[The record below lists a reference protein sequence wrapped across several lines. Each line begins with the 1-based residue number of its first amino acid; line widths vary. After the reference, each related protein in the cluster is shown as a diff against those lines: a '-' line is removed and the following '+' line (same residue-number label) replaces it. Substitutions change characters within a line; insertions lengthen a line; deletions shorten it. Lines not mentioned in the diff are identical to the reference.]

1 MVFNQGPHHTAAQKD
16 LLSRTKPHCRSCPSE
31 LWARDN
37 RTHGR
42 AFAWRSSKIHE
53 TKQTQGSRAKSSF
66 RRSPPSEATTR
77 DKKSPSQ
84 SLALLTFPSASAV
97 ASRCEQPRT
106 LMASRWVRPEVRATL
121 SLSLSLSRFAYG
133 WSFCRAG
140 VPAVRSD
147 GRGRRHLR
155 DAAVP
160 EHHRQPRSQ
169 VRIYH
174 HPL

>member
-1 MVFNQGPHHTAAQKD
+1 
-16 LLSRTKPHCRSCPSE
+16 
-31 LWARDN
+31 
-37 RTHGR
+37 
-42 AFAWRSSKIHE
+42 
-53 TKQTQGSRAKSSF
+53 
-66 RRSPPSEATTR
+66 
-77 DKKSPSQ
+77 
-84 SLALLTFPSASAV
+84 
-97 ASRCEQPRT
+97 
-106 LMASRWVRPEVRATL
+106 MASRWVRPEVRAT
-121 SLSLSLSRFAYG
+121 LSLSLSRFAYG

-174 HPL
+174 HPLWPFIRLITASDVLCALEQSRSVWFRCAHGGVQVHLEFRLSSSLYGLMAWR